1 MAPTQ
6 GFVISKAAQE
16 GLIQFHR
23 TAPTVIS
30 QQWNIKEQMRQI
42 DISYIREAD
51 YTDEQVLAQLAN
63 LRGDANKIQN
73 ITIPIIKPQVRAAVA
88 YQAGVFLTDYPMLGV
103 VSSPQYIS
111 AAKQMQAVIEEN
123 SIRGSWVREFLLY
136 FQDGFKY
143 NLSFLE
149 ASWDKI
155 TTAAL
160 ETDPSF
166 AGGRQGKI
174 REVIWEGNCISR
186 WDPYNTYFDCRVDP
200 YDLPEKGEFAGHTV
214 LMSRT
219 ALKAF
224 IAKLDNKIIA
234 NIAPA
239 FESATAL
246 APLGSGQY
254 GASYYIPI
262 INGKALVDP
271 TLMTL
276 SDWDTWVGI
285 ANSAKNQGR
294 IHYRGLYEVSI
305 EYVRLIPSDYGMTVP
320 APNTPQ
326 VWKLIIVNH
335 SVIIYA
341 ERQTNAHE
349 KIPVFPGC
357 PSEDGL
363 SYQTK
368 SLAQDALPFQ
378 QVTSALMNS
387 VLASRRRAIS
397 DRTLYDPSRVSEGHM
412 NNPNPAAKIPVR
424 PSAYG
429 KPVAESVYQFPFR
442 DDQAGITMQEIQSLT
457 SFANILNG
465 QNQVRQG
472 QFVKGN
478 KTDGQ
483 WDTTMSNATS
493 QDQITAL
500 LYEAQVFTPLKEV
513 IKLNILQY
521 QGATSV
527 YSPSQKDVVDVD
539 PVELR
544 KAIINFKIT
553 DGLLPSEKVISGDN
567 MKIAMQ
573 VIGSSGPLAQAYN
586 IAPMF
591 SYLMKVENVD
601 FTPFEKSP
609 AQVAYEQALNQW
621 QLVALEAAKKSA
633 QISTPMPTPEQFGY
647 DPSANSPEVAAQ
659 RQLSLTGP
667 ATTSGGNNGGTS
679 QS

>member
-1 MAPTQ
+1 MAPTTAFQ
-6 GFVISKAAQE
+6 ISKASQE
-16 GLIQFHR
+16 GLIQYHR

-30 QQWNIKEQMRQI
+30 QQWDIKEQMRQV

-51 YTDEQVLAQLAN
+51 MTDENVRARLAN
-63 LRGDANKIQN
+63 TYGDANKIQN

-88 YQAGVFLTDYPMLGV
+88 YQAAVFLTDHPILGV

-123 SIRGSWVREFLLY
+123 SIRGGWIREFLLY

-155 TTAAL
+155 TTAAI
-160 ETDPSF
+160 ETDPSSL
-166 AGGRQGKI
+166 GSGKV
-174 REVIWEGNCISR
+174 REVIWEGNCLTR

-200 YDLPEKGEFAGHTV
+200 YDLPEMGEFAGHTK
-214 LMSRT
+214 LYSRT

-224 IAKLDNKIIA
+224 INKLDNKIVE
-234 NIAPA
+234 NIIPA
-239 FESATAL
+239 FESASAL

-262 INGKALVDP
+262 INGRALVDP
-271 TLMTL
+271 TLITF

-285 ANSAKNQGR
+285 ANAAKNQGK
-294 IHYRGLYEVSI
+294 INYRGIYEVST
-305 EYVRLIPSDYGMTVP
+305 EYVRIIPSDYGIKVP

-357 PSEDGL
+357 PGEDGL
-363 SYQTK
+363 SYQSK

-387 VLASRRRAIS
+387 VLASRRRAVT
-397 DRTLYDPSRVSEGHM
+397 DRVLYDPSRVSEGHM
-412 NNPNPAAKIPVR
+412 NNPNPSAKIPVR

-429 KPVAESVYQFPFR
+429 KPVSESVYQFPFR
-442 DDQAGITMQEIQSLT
+442 DDQAVISMQEIQSLNQ
-457 SFANILNG
+457 FANVLQG
-465 QNQVRQG
+465 QNQARQG

-483 WDTTMSNATS
+483 WESTMSNATS
-493 QDQITAL
+493 QDQITSL

-521 QGATSV
+521 QGASSV

-539 PVELR
+539 PVALR
-544 KAIINFKIT
+544 KAVLNFKVT
-553 DGLLPSEKVISGDN
+553 DGLLPASKVISGDN

-591 SYLMKVENVD
+591 SYLMKVDNVD

-621 QLVALEAAKKSA
+621 QLVALEAAKKGA

-647 DPSANSPEVAAQ
+647 DPSMNSPEAAQ
-659 RQLSLTGP
+659 QKALSMSGP
-667 ATTSGGNNGGTS
+667 AGASGGMSNGNA
-679 QS
+679 